1 MTVFHRAQTRLASSY
16 IFVTLGVIGFFLS
29 FIAAGVNEKSVY
41 TQDDFIKYH
50 MLTDRDIEKTP
61 KITRDYYFEYQ
72 PGDGYNPSST
82 IIFNH
87 TLDASPLKN
96 YLNSLG
102 YERQSQILVIVKCG
116 HYQAKRHNPLSISG
130 WIRRTI
136 KFG

>member
-1 MTVFHRAQTRLASSY
+1 MKTIKHILI
-16 IFVTLGVIGFFLS
+16 IFVTLGVIGFVFVY

-50 MLTDRDIEKTP
+50 MLTDRDIEKIP

-72 PGDGYNPSST
+72 PRDDYNPSST

-96 YLNSLG
+96 YLSSLG
-102 YERQSQILVIVKCG
+102 YERQKPNFGDSEVWLLPSETTQSTFYLWVDKAHNQIRLTKE
-116 HYQAKRHNPLSISG
+116 
-130 WIRRTI
+130 
-136 KFG
+136 